1 MKKNYLFTLAALL
14 LGSTIANAQK
24 PLDGYEAP
32 SFTAPG
38 NCGKVISLS
47 TSGALENYTDLKD
60 LTTGKIEQELF
71 VAPGAKVEFSIKI
84 TTFWG
89 RFAIFT
95 DANSSKEIT
104 RLLQCGVPGPSNP
117 YNDETNGVLV
127 HAEDNPNPT
136 PDGTLPSITIPQDAA
151 EGTVYL
157 FRMIFTTMDDI
168 NTYAPSFKEGI
179 YHDIKITV
187 KNNIQRYTINI
198 ATPENGTLTIK
209 NGETPIESGA
219 QVPEGTVLSVA
230 ATPLT
235 GYELVSIKN
244 NDEIYASETF
254 VASADANFAA
264 QFKKLA
270 STGDAMLMSA
280 PGYGEAGD
288 CQLRFSDTV
297 LGSHNTD
304 KNQVESD
311 QRSRN
316 YTFSAWISPMG
327 YNGVLMGH
335 VQNSITWAVEGSYG
349 VGVKDGKL
357 AVWYRKWDGN
367 STGCPGVPTP
377 AVSENTTLYPG
388 EFAFISLVTSNEGRT
403 FKVYKNGKEAI
414 SQEVEDGGLAL
425 LYDACDFAIGDSK
438 YNQMPCKVE
447 EVQLWN
453 KTLTPEEIE
462 ASMFGPKAD
471 AEGLVA
477 HYLPESADATTV
489 ENLAGDIDAY
499 YRKNGTVTSGNF
511 PIADALQKTNGRSLT
526 LVKYNAPWGEEDL
539 FELHRFN
546 VNIDPHL
553 ASSAYVKQYSNLY
566 VVDRSEILDIA
577 SVTVDG
583 TPLENVSDPIPVAE
597 TGVNILVEQK
607 KATAIESVTA
617 EAIAYYNDK
626 VLYMSQGATAVIYNL
641 LGTAVAEATEMTTNL
656 ENLPAGIYLDKVSM
670 GENTTIIRF
679 KKELG
684 CHGHTPYP
692 PASCECGV
700 FSKNTMVRTVHPD
713 FVGL

>member
-438 YNQMPCKVE
+438 YNKIPCKVE

-511 PIADALQKTNGRSLT
+511 PMADALQKTNGRSTVEVTYNTPVEEEAAYELRRFDVAIGESPAP
-526 LVKYNAPWGEEDL
+526 VKT
-539 FELHRFN
+539 
-546 VNIDPHL
+546 
-553 ASSAYVKQYSNLY
+553 YSNLY
-566 VVDRSEILDIA
+566 AVNLGEKYKFA
-577 SVTVDG
+577 SVSVND
-583 TPLENVSDPIPVAE
+583 TPLENINDPIKVTDQNLTVNATFE
-597 TGVNILVEQK
+597 LATG
-607 KATAIESVTA
+607 IEDVTS
-617 EAIAYYNDK
+617 EVTAYYNDK
-626 VLYMSQGATAVIYNL
+626 VLYMPQGATAVIYNL

-656 ENLPAGIYLDKVSM
+656 ENLPAGIYLAKVSM

-679 KKELG
+679 KK
-684 CHGHTPYP
+684 
-692 PASCECGV
+692 
-700 FSKNTMVRTVHPD
+700 
-713 FVGL
+713 

>member
-388 EFAFISLVTSNEGRT
+388 EFAFISLVTSNDGRT

-438 YNQMPCKVE
+438 YNKMPCKVE

-511 PIADALQKTNGRSLT
+511 PIADALQKTNGRST
-526 LVKYNAPWGEEDL
+526 VEVTYNTPVEEDAAY
-539 FELHRFN
+539 ELRRFD
-546 VNIDPHL
+546 VAIGESP
-553 ASSAYVKQYSNLY
+553 APVKTYSNLY
-566 VVDRSEILDIA
+566 AVNLGEKYKFA
-577 SVTVDG
+577 SVSVND
-583 TPLENVSDPIPVAE
+583 TPLENINDPIKVTDQNLTVNATFE
-597 TGVNILVEQK
+597 LATG
-607 KATAIESVTA
+607 IEDVTA
-617 EAIAYYNDK
+617 EVTAYYNDK
-626 VLYMSQGATAVIYNL
+626 VLYMPQGATAVIYIYW
-641 LGTAVAEATEMTTNL
+641 ERR
-656 ENLPAGIYLDKVSM
+656 LPK
-670 GENTTIIRF
+670 RP
-679 KKELG
+679 K
-684 CHGHTPYP
+684 
-692 PASCECGV
+692 
-700 FSKNTMVRTVHPD
+700 
-713 FVGL
+713 

>member
-71 VAPGAKVEFSIKI
+71 VAPGAKVEFFIKI

-187 KNNIQRYTINI
+187 KNKIQRYTINI

-438 YNQMPCKVE
+438 YNKMPCKVE

-511 PIADALQKTNGRSLT
+511 PIADALQKTNGRSTVEVTYNTPVEEEAAYELRRFDVAIGESPAP
-526 LVKYNAPWGEEDL
+526 VKT
-539 FELHRFN
+539 
-546 VNIDPHL
+546 
-553 ASSAYVKQYSNLY
+553 YSNLY
-566 VVDRSEILDIA
+566 AVNLGEKYKFA
-577 SVTVDG
+577 SVSVND
-583 TPLENVSDPIPVAE
+583 TPLENINDPIKVTDQNLTVNATFE
-597 TGVNILVEQK
+597 LATG
-607 KATAIESVTA
+607 IEDVTA

-641 LGTAVAEATEMTTNL
+641 LGTAVAEATEITTNL
-656 ENLPAGIYLDKVSM
+656 ENLPAGIYLAKVSM

-679 KKELG
+679 KK
-684 CHGHTPYP
+684 
-692 PASCECGV
+692 
-700 FSKNTMVRTVHPD
+700 
-713 FVGL
+713 

>member
-438 YNQMPCKVE
+438 YNKIPCKVE

-511 PIADALQKTNGRSLT
+511 PMADALQKTNGRSTVEVTYNTPVEEEAAYELRRFDVAIGESPAP
-526 LVKYNAPWGEEDL
+526 VKT
-539 FELHRFN
+539 
-546 VNIDPHL
+546 
-553 ASSAYVKQYSNLY
+553 YSNLY
-566 VVDRSEILDIA
+566 AVNLGEKYKFA
-577 SVTVDG
+577 SVSVND
-583 TPLENVSDPIPVAE
+583 TPLENINDPIKVTDQNLTVNATFE
-597 TGVNILVEQK
+597 LATG
-607 KATAIESVTA
+607 IEDVTA
-617 EAIAYYNDK
+617 EVTAYYNDK
-626 VLYMSQGATAVIYNL
+626 VLYMPQGATAVIYNL

-656 ENLPAGIYLDKVSM
+656 ENLPAGSYLAKVSM

-679 KKELG
+679 KK
-684 CHGHTPYP
+684 
-692 PASCECGV
+692 
-700 FSKNTMVRTVHPD
+700 
-713 FVGL
+713 

>member
-438 YNQMPCKVE
+438 YNKIPCKVE

-511 PIADALQKTNGRSLT
+511 PMADALQKTNGRSTVEVTYNTPVEEEAAYELRRFDVAIGESPAP
-526 LVKYNAPWGEEDL
+526 VKT
-539 FELHRFN
+539 
-546 VNIDPHL
+546 
-553 ASSAYVKQYSNLY
+553 YSNLY
-566 VVDRSEILDIA
+566 AVNLGEKYKFAPV
-577 SVTVDG
+577 SVND
-583 TPLENVSDPIPVAE
+583 TPLENINDPIKVTDQNLTVNATFE
-597 TGVNILVEQK
+597 LATG
-607 KATAIESVTA
+607 IEDVTA
-617 EAIAYYNDK
+617 EVTAYYNDK
-626 VLYMSQGATAVIYNL
+626 VLYMPQGATAVIYNL

-656 ENLPAGIYLDKVSM
+656 ENLPAGIYLAKVSM

-679 KKELG
+679 KK
-684 CHGHTPYP
+684 
-692 PASCECGV
+692 
-700 FSKNTMVRTVHPD
+700 
-713 FVGL
+713 

>member
-270 STGDAMLMSA
+270 STGDTMLMSA

-438 YNQMPCKVE
+438 YNKIPCKVE

-511 PIADALQKTNGRSLT
+511 PMADALQKTNGRSTVEVTYNTPVEEEAAYELRRFDVAIGESPAP
-526 LVKYNAPWGEEDL
+526 VKT
-539 FELHRFN
+539 
-546 VNIDPHL
+546 
-553 ASSAYVKQYSNLY
+553 YSNLY
-566 VVDRSEILDIA
+566 AVNLGEKYKFA
-577 SVTVDG
+577 SVSVND
-583 TPLENVSDPIPVAE
+583 TPLENINDPIKVTDQNLTVNATFE
-597 TGVNILVEQK
+597 LATG
-607 KATAIESVTA
+607 IEDVTA
-617 EAIAYYNDK
+617 EVTAYYNDK
-626 VLYMSQGATAVIYNL
+626 VLYMPQGATAVIYNL

-656 ENLPAGIYLDKVSM
+656 ENLPAGIYLAKVSM

-679 KKELG
+679 KK
-684 CHGHTPYP
+684 
-692 PASCECGV
+692 
-700 FSKNTMVRTVHPD
+700 
-713 FVGL
+713 

>member
-438 YNQMPCKVE
+438 YNKIPCKVE

-511 PIADALQKTNGRSLT
+511 PMADALQKTNGRSTVEVTYNTPVEEEAAYELRRFDVAIGESPAP
-526 LVKYNAPWGEEDL
+526 VKT
-539 FELHRFN
+539 
-546 VNIDPHL
+546 
-553 ASSAYVKQYSNLY
+553 YSNLY
-566 VVDRSEILDIA
+566 AVNLGEKYKFA
-577 SVTVDG
+577 SVSVND
-583 TPLENVSDPIPVAE
+583 TPLENINDPIKVTDQNLTVNATFE
-597 TGVNILVEQK
+597 LATG
-607 KATAIESVTA
+607 IEDVTA
-617 EAIAYYNDK
+617 EVTAYYNDK
-626 VLYMSQGATAVIYNL
+626 VLYMPQGATAVIYNL
-641 LGTAVAEATEMTTNL
+641 LGTAVAEATEMRSLPPREL
-656 ENLPAGIYLDKVSM
+656 EGRLSYLAHRTATVFRYD
-670 GENTTIIRF
+670 
-679 KKELG
+679 
-684 CHGHTPYP
+684 YP
-692 PASCECGV
+692 
-700 FSKNTMVRTVHPD
+700 R
-713 FVGL
+713 

>member
-438 YNQMPCKVE
+438 YNKIPCKVE

-511 PIADALQKTNGRSLT
+511 PMADALQKTNGRSTVEVTYNTPVEEEAAYELRRFDVAIGESPAP
-526 LVKYNAPWGEEDL
+526 VKT
-539 FELHRFN
+539 
-546 VNIDPHL
+546 
-553 ASSAYVKQYSNLY
+553 YSNLY
-566 VVDRSEILDIA
+566 AVNLGEKYKFA
-577 SVTVDG
+577 SVSVND
-583 TPLENVSDPIPVAE
+583 TPLENINDPIKVTDQNLTVNATFE
-597 TGVNILVEQK
+597 LATG
-607 KATAIESVTA
+607 IEDVTA
-617 EAIAYYNDK
+617 EVTAYYNDK
-626 VLYMSQGATAVIYNL
+626 VLYMPQGATAVIYN
-641 LGTAVAEATEMTTNL
+641 
-656 ENLPAGIYLDKVSM
+656 
-670 GENTTIIRF
+670 
-679 KKELG
+679 
-684 CHGHTPYP
+684 
-692 PASCECGV
+692 
-700 FSKNTMVRTVHPD
+700 
-713 FVGL
+713 

>member
-136 PDGTLPSITIPQDAA
+136 PDGTLPNITIPQDAA

-438 YNQMPCKVE
+438 YNKIPCKVE

-511 PIADALQKTNGRSLT
+511 PMADALQKTNGRSTVEVTYNTPVEEEAAYELRRFDVAIGESPAP
-526 LVKYNAPWGEEDL
+526 VKT
-539 FELHRFN
+539 
-546 VNIDPHL
+546 
-553 ASSAYVKQYSNLY
+553 YSNLY
-566 VVDRSEILDIA
+566 AVNLGEKYKFA
-577 SVTVDG
+577 SVSVND
-583 TPLENVSDPIPVAE
+583 TPLENINDPIKVTDQNLTVNATFE
-597 TGVNILVEQK
+597 LATG
-607 KATAIESVTA
+607 IEDVTA
-617 EAIAYYNDK
+617 EVTAYYNDK
-626 VLYMSQGATAVIYNL
+626 VLYMPQGATAVIYNL

-656 ENLPAGIYLDKVSM
+656 ENLPAGIYLAKVSM

-679 KKELG
+679 KK
-684 CHGHTPYP
+684 
-692 PASCECGV
+692 
-700 FSKNTMVRTVHPD
+700 
-713 FVGL
+713 

>member
-388 EFAFISLVTSNEGRT
+388 EFAFISLVTSNDGRT

-438 YNQMPCKVE
+438 YNKMPCKVE

-511 PIADALQKTNGRSLT
+511 PIADALQKNNGRST
-526 LVKYNAPWGEEDL
+526 VEVTYNTPVEEDAAY
-539 FELHRFN
+539 ELRRFD
-546 VNIDPHL
+546 VAIGESP
-553 ASSAYVKQYSNLY
+553 APVKTYSNLY
-566 VVDRSEILDIA
+566 AVNLGEKYKFA
-577 SVTVDG
+577 SVSVND
-583 TPLENVSDPIPVAE
+583 TPLENINDPIKVTDQNLTVNATFE
-597 TGVNILVEQK
+597 LATG
-607 KATAIESVTA
+607 IEDVTA
-617 EAIAYYNDK
+617 EVTAYYNDK
-626 VLYMSQGATAVIYNL
+626 VLYMPQGATAVIYNL

-656 ENLPAGIYLDKVSM
+656 ENLPAGIYLAKVSM

-679 KKELG
+679 KK
-684 CHGHTPYP
+684 
-692 PASCECGV
+692 
-700 FSKNTMVRTVHPD
+700 
-713 FVGL
+713 

>member
-198 ATPENGTLTIK
+198 ATTENGTLTIK

-254 VASADANFAA
+254 VASADASFAA

-438 YNQMPCKVE
+438 YNKMPCKVE
-447 EVQLWN
+447 EIQLWN

-511 PIADALQKTNGRSLT
+511 PIADALQKTNGRSTVEVTYNTPVEEEAAYELRRFDVAIGESPAP
-526 LVKYNAPWGEEDL
+526 VKT
-539 FELHRFN
+539 
-546 VNIDPHL
+546 
-553 ASSAYVKQYSNLY
+553 YSNLY
-566 VVDRSEILDIA
+566 AVNLGEKYKFA
-577 SVTVDG
+577 SVSVND
-583 TPLENVSDPIPVAE
+583 TPLENINDPIKVTDQNLTVNATFE
-597 TGVNILVEQK
+597 LATG
-607 KATAIESVTA
+607 IEDVTA
-617 EAIAYYNDK
+617 EATAYYNDK

-641 LGTAVAEATEMTTNL
+641 LGTAVAEATEITTNL
-656 ENLPAGIYLDKVSM
+656 ENLPAGIYLAKVSM

-679 KKELG
+679 KK
-684 CHGHTPYP
+684 
-692 PASCECGV
+692 
-700 FSKNTMVRTVHPD
+700 
-713 FVGL
+713 

>member
-438 YNQMPCKVE
+438 YNKIPCKVE

-511 PIADALQKTNGRSLT
+511 PMADALQKTNGRSTVEVTYNTPVEEEAAYELRRFDVAIGESPAP
-526 LVKYNAPWGEEDL
+526 VKT
-539 FELHRFN
+539 
-546 VNIDPHL
+546 
-553 ASSAYVKQYSNLY
+553 YSNLY
-566 VVDRSEILDIA
+566 AVNLGEKYKFA
-577 SVTVDG
+577 SVSVND
-583 TPLENVSDPIPVAE
+583 TPLENINDPIKVTDQNLTVNATFE
-597 TGVNILVEQK
+597 LATG
-607 KATAIESVTA
+607 
-617 EAIAYYNDK
+617 IA
-626 VLYMSQGATAVIYNL
+626 
-641 LGTAVAEATEMTTNL
+641 
-656 ENLPAGIYLDKVSM
+656 
-670 GENTTIIRF
+670 
-679 KKELG
+679 
-684 CHGHTPYP
+684 
-692 PASCECGV
+692 
-700 FSKNTMVRTVHPD
+700 SKT
-713 FVGL
+713 

>member
-14 LGSTIANAQK
+14 LGSTIANAQN

-84 TTFWG
+84 TTYWG

-157 FRMIFTTMDDI
+157 FRMIFTSMDDI

-230 ATPLT
+230 AAPST

-311 QRSRN
+311 QRSHN
-316 YTFSAWISPMG
+316 YTFSAWISTMG

-388 EFAFISLVTSNEGRT
+388 EFAFISLVTSNDGRT
-403 FKVYKNGKEAI
+403 FKVYKNGEEAI

-511 PIADALQKTNGRSLT
+511 PMADALQKTNGRSTVEVTYNTPVEEEAAYELRRFDVAIGESPAP
-526 LVKYNAPWGEEDL
+526 VKT
-539 FELHRFN
+539 
-546 VNIDPHL
+546 
-553 ASSAYVKQYSNLY
+553 YSNLY
-566 VVDRSEILDIA
+566 AVNLGEKYKFA
-577 SVTVDG
+577 SVSVNDI
-583 TPLENVSDPIPVAE
+583 PLENINDPIKVTDQNLTVNATFE
-597 TGVNILVEQK
+597 LATGVED
-607 KATAIESVTA
+607 VTA
-617 EAIAYYNDK
+617 
-626 VLYMSQGATAVIYNL
+626 QAT
-641 LGTAVAEATEMTTNL
+641 
-656 ENLPAGIYLDKVSM
+656 P
-670 GENTTIIRF
+670 
-679 KKELG
+679 
-684 CHGHTPYP
+684 
-692 PASCECGV
+692 
-700 FSKNTMVRTVHPD
+700 
-713 FVGL
+713 

>member
-244 NDEIYASETF
+244 NDAIYASETF
-254 VASADANFAA
+254 VASADGNFAA

-438 YNQMPCKVE
+438 YNKIPCKVE

-511 PIADALQKTNGRSLT
+511 PMADALQKTNGRSLT

-656 ENLPAGIYLDKVSM
+656 ENLPAGIYLAKVSM

-679 KKELG
+679 KK
-684 CHGHTPYP
+684 
-692 PASCECGV
+692 
-700 FSKNTMVRTVHPD
+700 
-713 FVGL
+713 

>member
-104 RLLQCGVPGPSNP
+104 RLLQCEVPGPSNP

-388 EFAFISLVTSNEGRT
+388 EFAFISLVTSNDGRT

-438 YNQMPCKVE
+438 YNKMPCKVE

-511 PIADALQKTNGRSLT
+511 PIADALQKTNGRST
-526 LVKYNAPWGEEDL
+526 VEVTYNTPVEEDAAY
-539 FELHRFN
+539 ELRRFD
-546 VNIDPHL
+546 VAIGESP
-553 ASSAYVKQYSNLY
+553 APVKTYSNLY
-566 VVDRSEILDIA
+566 AVNLGEKYKFA
-577 SVTVDG
+577 SVSVND
-583 TPLENVSDPIPVAE
+583 TPLENINDPIKVTDQNLTVNATFE
-597 TGVNILVEQK
+597 LATG
-607 KATAIESVTA
+607 IEDVTA
-617 EAIAYYNDK
+617 EVTAYYNDK
-626 VLYMSQGATAVIYNL
+626 VLYMPQGATAVIYNL

-656 ENLPAGIYLDKVSM
+656 ENLPAGIYLAKVSM

-679 KKELG
+679 KK
-684 CHGHTPYP
+684 
-692 PASCECGV
+692 
-700 FSKNTMVRTVHPD
+700 
-713 FVGL
+713 

>member
-438 YNQMPCKVE
+438 YNKIPCKVE

-511 PIADALQKTNGRSLT
+511 PMADALQKTNGRSTVEVTYNTPVEEEAAYELRRFDVAIGESPAP
-526 LVKYNAPWGEEDL
+526 VKT
-539 FELHRFN
+539 
-546 VNIDPHL
+546 
-553 ASSAYVKQYSNLY
+553 YSNLY
-566 VVDRSEILDIA
+566 AVNLGEKYKFA
-577 SVTVDG
+577 SVSVND
-583 TPLENVSDPIPVAE
+583 TPLENINDPIKVTDQNLTVNATFE
-597 TGVNILVEQK
+597 LATG
-607 KATAIESVTA
+607 IEDVTA
-617 EAIAYYNDK
+617 EVTAYYNDK
-626 VLYMSQGATAVIYNL
+626 VLYMPQGATAVIYNL
-641 LGTAVAEATEMTTNL
+641 LGTAVAEA
-656 ENLPAGIYLDKVSM
+656 KVSM

-679 KKELG
+679 KK
-684 CHGHTPYP
+684 
-692 PASCECGV
+692 
-700 FSKNTMVRTVHPD
+700 
-713 FVGL
+713 

>member
-438 YNQMPCKVE
+438 YNKIPCKVE

-511 PIADALQKTNGRSLT
+511 PMADALQKTNGRSTVEVTYNTPVEEEAAYELRRFDVAIGESPAP
-526 LVKYNAPWGEEDL
+526 VKT
-539 FELHRFN
+539 
-546 VNIDPHL
+546 
-553 ASSAYVKQYSNLY
+553 YSNLY
-566 VVDRSEILDIA
+566 AVNLGEKYKFA
-577 SVTVDG
+577 SVSVND
-583 TPLENVSDPIPVAE
+583 TPLENINDPIKVTDQNLTVNATFE
-597 TGVNILVEQK
+597 LATG
-607 KATAIESVTA
+607 IEDVRNGRG
-617 EAIAYYNDK
+617 YC
-626 VLYMSQGATAVIYNL
+626 LLQRQGALYAARRN
-641 LGTAVAEATEMTTNL
+641 GC
-656 ENLPAGIYLDKVSM
+656 YL
-670 GENTTIIRF
+670 
-679 KKELG
+679 
-684 CHGHTPYP
+684 
-692 PASCECGV
+692 
-700 FSKNTMVRTVHPD
+700 
-713 FVGL
+713 

>member
-438 YNQMPCKVE
+438 YNKIPCKVE

-511 PIADALQKTNGRSLT
+511 PMADALQKTNGRSTVEVTYNTPVEEEAAYELRRFDVAIGESPAP
-526 LVKYNAPWGEEDL
+526 VKT
-539 FELHRFN
+539 
-546 VNIDPHL
+546 
-553 ASSAYVKQYSNLY
+553 YSNLY
-566 VVDRSEILDIA
+566 AVNLGEKYKFA
-577 SVTVDG
+577 SVSVND
-583 TPLENVSDPIPVAE
+583 TPLENINDPIKVTDQNLTVNATFE
-597 TGVNILVEQK
+597 LATG
-607 KATAIESVTA
+607 IEDVTA
-617 EAIAYYNDK
+617 EVTAYYNDK
-626 VLYMSQGATAVIYNL
+626 GALYAARRNGC
-641 LGTAVAEATEMTTNL
+641 
-656 ENLPAGIYLDKVSM
+656 YL
-670 GENTTIIRF
+670 
-679 KKELG
+679 
-684 CHGHTPYP
+684 
-692 PASCECGV
+692 
-700 FSKNTMVRTVHPD
+700 
-713 FVGL
+713 

>member
-84 TTFWG
+84 TTYWG

-230 ATPLT
+230 AAPST

-388 EFAFISLVTSNEGRT
+388 EFAFISLVTSNDGRT
-403 FKVYKNGKEAI
+403 FKVYKNGEEAI

-438 YNQMPCKVE
+438 YNKMPCKVE

-462 ASMFGPKAD
+462 TSMFGPKAD

-511 PIADALQKTNGRSLT
+511 PIADALQKTNGRSTVEVTYNTPVEEEAAYELRRFDVAIGESPAP
-526 LVKYNAPWGEEDL
+526 VKT
-539 FELHRFN
+539 
-546 VNIDPHL
+546 
-553 ASSAYVKQYSNLY
+553 YSNLY
-566 VVDRSEILDIA
+566 AVNLGEKYKFA
-577 SVTVDG
+577 SVSVND
-583 TPLENVSDPIPVAE
+583 TPLENINDPIKVTDQNLTVNATFE
-597 TGVNILVEQK
+597 LATG
-607 KATAIESVTA
+607 IEDVTA
-617 EAIAYYNDK
+617 EATAYYNDK
-626 VLYMSQGATAVIYNL
+626 VLYMPQGATAVIYNL

-656 ENLPAGIYLDKVSM
+656 ENLPVGIYLAKVSM

-679 KKELG
+679 KK
-684 CHGHTPYP
+684 
-692 PASCECGV
+692 
-700 FSKNTMVRTVHPD
+700 
-713 FVGL
+713 

>member
-1 MKKNYLFTLAALL
+1 M
-14 LGSTIANAQK
+14 
-24 PLDGYEAP
+24 
-32 SFTAPG
+32 
-38 NCGKVISLS
+38 
-47 TSGALENYTDLKD
+47 ENYTDLKD

-438 YNQMPCKVE
+438 YNKIPCKVE

-511 PIADALQKTNGRSLT
+511 PMADALQKTNGRSTVEVTYNTPVEEEAAYELRRFDVAIGESPAP
-526 LVKYNAPWGEEDL
+526 VKT
-539 FELHRFN
+539 
-546 VNIDPHL
+546 
-553 ASSAYVKQYSNLY
+553 YSNLY
-566 VVDRSEILDIA
+566 AVNLGEKYKFA
-577 SVTVDG
+577 SVSVND
-583 TPLENVSDPIPVAE
+583 TPLENINDPIKVTDQNLTVNATFE
-597 TGVNILVEQK
+597 LATG
-607 KATAIESVTA
+607 IEDVTA
-617 EAIAYYNDK
+617 EVTAYYNDK
-626 VLYMSQGATAVIYNL
+626 VLYMPQGATAVIYNL

-656 ENLPAGIYLDKVSM
+656 ENLPAGIYLAKVSM

-679 KKELG
+679 KK
-684 CHGHTPYP
+684 
-692 PASCECGV
+692 
-700 FSKNTMVRTVHPD
+700 
-713 FVGL
+713 

>member
-60 LTTGKIEQELF
+60 LPTGKIEQELF

-438 YNQMPCKVE
+438 YNKIPCKVE

-511 PIADALQKTNGRSLT
+511 PMADALQKTNGRSTVEVTYNTPVEEEAAYELRRFDVAIGESPAP
-526 LVKYNAPWGEEDL
+526 VKT
-539 FELHRFN
+539 
-546 VNIDPHL
+546 
-553 ASSAYVKQYSNLY
+553 YSNLY
-566 VVDRSEILDIA
+566 AVNLGEKYKFA
-577 SVTVDG
+577 SVSVND
-583 TPLENVSDPIPVAE
+583 TPLENINDPIKVTDQNLTVNATFE
-597 TGVNILVEQK
+597 LATG
-607 KATAIESVTA
+607 IEDVTA
-617 EAIAYYNDK
+617 EVTAYYNDK
-626 VLYMSQGATAVIYNL
+626 VLYMPQGATAVIYNL

-656 ENLPAGIYLDKVSM
+656 ENLPAGIYLAKVSM

-679 KKELG
+679 KK
-684 CHGHTPYP
+684 
-692 PASCECGV
+692 
-700 FSKNTMVRTVHPD
+700 
-713 FVGL
+713 

>member
-335 VQNSITWAVEGSYG
+335 VQNSLTWAVEGSYG

-438 YNQMPCKVE
+438 YNKIPCKVE

-511 PIADALQKTNGRSLT
+511 PMADALQKTNGRSTVEVTYNTPVEEEAAYELRRFDVAIGESPAP
-526 LVKYNAPWGEEDL
+526 VKT
-539 FELHRFN
+539 
-546 VNIDPHL
+546 
-553 ASSAYVKQYSNLY
+553 YSNLY
-566 VVDRSEILDIA
+566 AVNLGEKYKFA
-577 SVTVDG
+577 SVSVND
-583 TPLENVSDPIPVAE
+583 TPLENINDPIKVTDQNLTVNATFE
-597 TGVNILVEQK
+597 LATG
-607 KATAIESVTA
+607 IEDVTA
-617 EAIAYYNDK
+617 EVTAYYNDK
-626 VLYMSQGATAVIYNL
+626 VLYMPQGATAVIYNL

-656 ENLPAGIYLDKVSM
+656 ENLPAGIYLAKVSM

-679 KKELG
+679 KK
-684 CHGHTPYP
+684 
-692 PASCECGV
+692 
-700 FSKNTMVRTVHPD
+700 
-713 FVGL
+713 

>member
-438 YNQMPCKVE
+438 YNKIPCKVE

-511 PIADALQKTNGRSLT
+511 PMADALQKTNGRSTVEVTYNTPVEEEAAYELRRFDVAIGESPAP
-526 LVKYNAPWGEEDL
+526 VKT
-539 FELHRFN
+539 
-546 VNIDPHL
+546 
-553 ASSAYVKQYSNLY
+553 YSNLY
-566 VVDRSEILDIA
+566 AVNLGEKYKFA
-577 SVTVDG
+577 SVSVND
-583 TPLENVSDPIPVAE
+583 TPLENINDPIKVTDQNLTVNATFE
-597 TGVNILVEQK
+597 LATG
-607 KATAIESVTA
+607 IEDVTA
-617 EAIAYYNDK
+617 EVTTYYNDK
-626 VLYMSQGATAVIYNL
+626 VLYMPQGATAVIYNL

-656 ENLPAGIYLDKVSM
+656 ENLPAGIYLAKVSM

-679 KKELG
+679 KK
-684 CHGHTPYP
+684 
-692 PASCECGV
+692 
-700 FSKNTMVRTVHPD
+700 
-713 FVGL
+713 

>member
-414 SQEVEDGGLAL
+414 SQQVEDGGLAL

-438 YNQMPCKVE
+438 YNKIPCKVE

-511 PIADALQKTNGRSLT
+511 PMADALQKTNGRSTVEVTYNTPVEEEAAYELRRFDVAIGESPAP
-526 LVKYNAPWGEEDL
+526 VKT
-539 FELHRFN
+539 
-546 VNIDPHL
+546 
-553 ASSAYVKQYSNLY
+553 YSNLY
-566 VVDRSEILDIA
+566 AVNLGEKYKFA
-577 SVTVDG
+577 SVSVND
-583 TPLENVSDPIPVAE
+583 TPLENINDPIKVTDQNLTVNATFE
-597 TGVNILVEQK
+597 LATG
-607 KATAIESVTA
+607 IEDVTA
-617 EAIAYYNDK
+617 EVTAYYNDK
-626 VLYMSQGATAVIYNL
+626 VLYMPQGATAVIYNL

-656 ENLPAGIYLDKVSM
+656 ENLPAGIYLAKVSM

-679 KKELG
+679 KK
-684 CHGHTPYP
+684 
-692 PASCECGV
+692 
-700 FSKNTMVRTVHPD
+700 
-713 FVGL
+713 

>member
-209 NGETPIESGA
+209 NGETSIESGA

-438 YNQMPCKVE
+438 YNKIPCKVE

-511 PIADALQKTNGRSLT
+511 PMADALQKTNGRSTVEVTYNTPVEEEAAYELRRFDVAIGESPAP
-526 LVKYNAPWGEEDL
+526 VKT
-539 FELHRFN
+539 
-546 VNIDPHL
+546 
-553 ASSAYVKQYSNLY
+553 YSNLY
-566 VVDRSEILDIA
+566 AVNLGEKYKFA
-577 SVTVDG
+577 SVSVND
-583 TPLENVSDPIPVAE
+583 TPLENINDPIKVTDQNLTVNATFE
-597 TGVNILVEQK
+597 LATG
-607 KATAIESVTA
+607 IEDVTA
-617 EAIAYYNDK
+617 EVTAYYNDK
-626 VLYMSQGATAVIYNL
+626 VLYMPQGATAVIYNL

-656 ENLPAGIYLDKVSM
+656 ENLPAGIYLAKVSM

-679 KKELG
+679 KK
-684 CHGHTPYP
+684 
-692 PASCECGV
+692 
-700 FSKNTMVRTVHPD
+700 
-713 FVGL
+713 

>member
-388 EFAFISLVTSNEGRT
+388 EFAFISLVTSNDGRT

-438 YNQMPCKVE
+438 YNKMPCKVE

-489 ENLAGDIDAY
+489 ENLAGDID
-499 YRKNGTVTSGNF
+499 RKNGTVTSGNF
-511 PIADALQKTNGRSLT
+511 PIADALQKTNGRST
-526 LVKYNAPWGEEDL
+526 VEVTYNTPVEEDAAY
-539 FELHRFN
+539 ELRRFD
-546 VNIDPHL
+546 VAIGESP
-553 ASSAYVKQYSNLY
+553 APVKTYSNLY
-566 VVDRSEILDIA
+566 AVNLGEKYKFA
-577 SVTVDG
+577 SVSVND
-583 TPLENVSDPIPVAE
+583 TPLENINDPIKVTDQNLTVNATFE
-597 TGVNILVEQK
+597 LATG
-607 KATAIESVTA
+607 IEDVTA
-617 EAIAYYNDK
+617 EVTAYYNDK
-626 VLYMSQGATAVIYNL
+626 VLYMPQGATAVIYNL

-656 ENLPAGIYLDKVSM
+656 ENLPAGIYLAKVSM

-679 KKELG
+679 KK
-684 CHGHTPYP
+684 
-692 PASCECGV
+692 
-700 FSKNTMVRTVHPD
+700 
-713 FVGL
+713 

>member
-438 YNQMPCKVE
+438 YNKIPCKVE

-489 ENLAGDIDAY
+489 ENLVGDIDAY

-511 PIADALQKTNGRSLT
+511 PIADALQKTNGRST
-526 LVKYNAPWGEEDL
+526 VEVTYNTPVEEDAAY
-539 FELHRFN
+539 ELRRFD
-546 VNIDPHL
+546 VAIGESP
-553 ASSAYVKQYSNLY
+553 APVKTYSNLY
-566 VVDRSEILDIA
+566 AVNLGEKYKFA
-577 SVTVDG
+577 SVSVND
-583 TPLENVSDPIPVAE
+583 TPLENINDPIKVTDQNLTVNATFE
-597 TGVNILVEQK
+597 LATG
-607 KATAIESVTA
+607 IEDVTA
-617 EAIAYYNDK
+617 EVTAYYNDK
-626 VLYMSQGATAVIYNL
+626 VLYMPQGATAVI
-641 LGTAVAEATEMTTNL
+641 
-656 ENLPAGIYLDKVSM
+656 
-670 GENTTIIRF
+670 
-679 KKELG
+679 
-684 CHGHTPYP
+684 
-692 PASCECGV
+692 
-700 FSKNTMVRTVHPD
+700 
-713 FVGL
+713 

>member
-438 YNQMPCKVE
+438 YNKIPCKVE

-511 PIADALQKTNGRSLT
+511 PMADALQKTNGRSTVEVTYNTPVEEEAAYELRRFDVAIGESPAP
-526 LVKYNAPWGEEDL
+526 VKT
-539 FELHRFN
+539 
-546 VNIDPHL
+546 
-553 ASSAYVKQYSNLY
+553 YSNLY
-566 VVDRSEILDIA
+566 AVNLGEKYKFA
-577 SVTVDG
+577 SVSVND
-583 TPLENVSDPIPVAE
+583 TPLENINDPIKVTDQNLTVNATFE
-597 TGVNILVEQK
+597 LATG
-607 KATAIESVTA
+607 IEDVTA
-617 EAIAYYNDK
+617 EVTAYYNDK
-626 VLYMSQGATAVIYNL
+626 VLYMPQGATAVIL
-641 LGTAVAEATEMTTNL
+641 
-656 ENLPAGIYLDKVSM
+656 
-670 GENTTIIRF
+670 
-679 KKELG
+679 
-684 CHGHTPYP
+684 
-692 PASCECGV
+692 
-700 FSKNTMVRTVHPD
+700 
-713 FVGL
+713 

>member
-14 LGSTIANAQK
+14 LGSTIANAQN

-84 TTFWG
+84 TTYWG

-157 FRMIFTTMDDI
+157 FRMIFTSMDDI

-230 ATPLT
+230 AAPST

-311 QRSRN
+311 QRSHN
-316 YTFSAWISPMG
+316 YTFSAWISTMG

-388 EFAFISLVTSNEGRT
+388 EFAFISLVTSNDGRT
-403 FKVYKNGKEAI
+403 FKVYKNGEEAI

-511 PIADALQKTNGRSLT
+511 PMADALQKTNGRSTVEVTYNTPVEEEAAYELRRFDVAIGESPAP
-526 LVKYNAPWGEEDL
+526 VKT
-539 FELHRFN
+539 
-546 VNIDPHL
+546 
-553 ASSAYVKQYSNLY
+553 YSNLY
-566 VVDRSEILDIA
+566 AVNLGEKYKFA
-577 SVTVDG
+577 SVSVNDI
-583 TPLENVSDPIPVAE
+583 PLENINDPIKVTDQNLTVNATFE
-597 TGVNILVEQK
+597 LATGVED
-607 KATAIESVTA
+607 VTA
-617 EAIAYYNDK
+617 EATAYYK
-626 VLYMSQGATAVIYNL
+626 RQGALYAARRN
-641 LGTAVAEATEMTTNL
+641 GC
-656 ENLPAGIYLDKVSM
+656 YL
-670 GENTTIIRF
+670 
-679 KKELG
+679 
-684 CHGHTPYP
+684 
-692 PASCECGV
+692 
-700 FSKNTMVRTVHPD
+700 
-713 FVGL
+713 

>member
-438 YNQMPCKVE
+438 YNKIPCKVE

-511 PIADALQKTNGRSLT
+511 PMADALQKTNGRSTVEVTYNTPVEEEAAYELRRFDVAIGESPAP
-526 LVKYNAPWGEEDL
+526 VKT
-539 FELHRFN
+539 
-546 VNIDPHL
+546 
-553 ASSAYVKQYSNLY
+553 YSNLY
-566 VVDRSEILDIA
+566 AVNLGEKYKFA
-577 SVTVDG
+577 SVSVNDT
-583 TPLENVSDPIPVAE
+583 TLENINDPIKVTDQKLTVNATFE
-597 TGVNILVEQK
+597 LATG
-607 KATAIESVTA
+607 IEDVTA
-617 EAIAYYNDK
+617 EVTAYYNDK
-626 VLYMSQGATAVIYNL
+626 VLYMPQGATAVIYNL

-656 ENLPAGIYLDKVSM
+656 ENLPAGIYLAKVSM

-679 KKELG
+679 KK
-684 CHGHTPYP
+684 
-692 PASCECGV
+692 
-700 FSKNTMVRTVHPD
+700 
-713 FVGL
+713 

>member
-438 YNQMPCKVE
+438 YNKIPCKVE

-499 YRKNGTVTSGNF
+499 YRKNGTVTSGNV
-511 PIADALQKTNGRSLT
+511 PMADALQKTNGRSTVEVTYNTPVEEEAAYELRRFDVAIGESPAP
-526 LVKYNAPWGEEDL
+526 VKT
-539 FELHRFN
+539 
-546 VNIDPHL
+546 
-553 ASSAYVKQYSNLY
+553 YSNLY
-566 VVDRSEILDIA
+566 AVNLGEKYKFA
-577 SVTVDG
+577 SVSVND
-583 TPLENVSDPIPVAE
+583 TPLENINDPIKVTDQNLTVNATFE
-597 TGVNILVEQK
+597 LATG
-607 KATAIESVTA
+607 IEDVTA
-617 EAIAYYNDK
+617 EVTAYYNDK
-626 VLYMSQGATAVIYNL
+626 VLYMPQGATAVIYNL

-656 ENLPAGIYLDKVSM
+656 ENLPAGIYLAKVSM

-679 KKELG
+679 KK
-684 CHGHTPYP
+684 
-692 PASCECGV
+692 
-700 FSKNTMVRTVHPD
+700 
-713 FVGL
+713 

>member
-14 LGSTIANAQK
+14 LGSTIANAQN

-84 TTFWG
+84 TTYWG

-157 FRMIFTTMDDI
+157 FRMIFTSMDDI

-230 ATPLT
+230 AAPST

-388 EFAFISLVTSNEGRT
+388 EFAFISLVTSNDGRT
-403 FKVYKNGKEAI
+403 FKVYKNGEEAI

-511 PIADALQKTNGRSLT
+511 PMADALQKTNGRSTVEVTYNTPVEEEAAYELRRFDVAIGESPAP
-526 LVKYNAPWGEEDL
+526 VKT
-539 FELHRFN
+539 
-546 VNIDPHL
+546 
-553 ASSAYVKQYSNLY
+553 YSNLY
-566 VVDRSEILDIA
+566 AVNLGEKYKFA
-577 SVTVDG
+577 SVSVNDI
-583 TPLENVSDPIPVAE
+583 PLENINDPIKVTDQNLTVNATFE
-597 TGVNILVEQK
+597 LATGVED
-607 KATAIESVTA
+607 VTA
-617 EAIAYYNDK
+617 EATAYYNDK
-626 VLYMSQGATAVIYNL
+626 VLYMPQGATAVIYNL

-656 ENLPAGIYLDKVSM
+656 ENLPAGIYLAKV
-670 GENTTIIRF
+670 
-679 KKELG
+679 
-684 CHGHTPYP
+684 
-692 PASCECGV
+692 
-700 FSKNTMVRTVHPD
+700 
-713 FVGL
+713 

>member
-438 YNQMPCKVE
+438 YNKIPCKVE

-477 HYLPESADATTV
+477 HYLADATTV

-511 PIADALQKTNGRSLT
+511 PMADALQKTNGRSTVEVTYNTPVEEEAAYELRRFDVAIGESPAP
-526 LVKYNAPWGEEDL
+526 VKT
-539 FELHRFN
+539 
-546 VNIDPHL
+546 
-553 ASSAYVKQYSNLY
+553 YSNLY
-566 VVDRSEILDIA
+566 AVNLGEKYKFA
-577 SVTVDG
+577 SVSVND
-583 TPLENVSDPIPVAE
+583 TPLENINDPIKVTDQNLTVNATFE
-597 TGVNILVEQK
+597 LATG
-607 KATAIESVTA
+607 IEDVTA
-617 EAIAYYNDK
+617 EVTAYYNDK
-626 VLYMSQGATAVIYNL
+626 VLYMPQGATAVIYNL

-656 ENLPAGIYLDKVSM
+656 ENLPAGIYLAKVSM

-679 KKELG
+679 KK
-684 CHGHTPYP
+684 
-692 PASCECGV
+692 
-700 FSKNTMVRTVHPD
+700 
-713 FVGL
+713 

>member
-438 YNQMPCKVE
+438 YNKIPCKVE

-511 PIADALQKTNGRSLT
+511 K
-526 LVKYNAPWGEEDL
+526 KYHGSPRFRRDL
-539 FELHRFN
+539 IHPTGLYRN
-546 VNIDPHL
+546 
-553 ASSAYVKQYSNLY
+553 SA
-566 VVDRSEILDIA
+566 E
-577 SVTVDG
+577 
-583 TPLENVSDPIPVAE
+583 P
-597 TGVNILVEQK
+597 
-607 KATAIESVTA
+607 
-617 EAIAYYNDK
+617 
-626 VLYMSQGATAVIYNL
+626 
-641 LGTAVAEATEMTTNL
+641 
-656 ENLPAGIYLDKVSM
+656 
-670 GENTTIIRF
+670 
-679 KKELG
+679 
-684 CHGHTPYP
+684 
-692 PASCECGV
+692 
-700 FSKNTMVRTVHPD
+700 
-713 FVGL
+713 

>member
-438 YNQMPCKVE
+438 YNKIPCKVE

-511 PIADALQKTNGRSLT
+511 PMADALQKTNGRSTVEVTYNTPVEEEAAYELRRFDVAIGESPAP
-526 LVKYNAPWGEEDL
+526 VKT
-539 FELHRFN
+539 
-546 VNIDPHL
+546 
-553 ASSAYVKQYSNLY
+553 YSNLY
-566 VVDRSEILDIA
+566 AVNLGEKYKFA
-577 SVTVDG
+577 SVSVND
-583 TPLENVSDPIPVAE
+583 TPLENINDPIKVTDQNLTVNATFE
-597 TGVNILVEQK
+597 LATG
-607 KATAIESVTA
+607 IEDVTA
-617 EAIAYYNDK
+617 EVTAYYNDK
-626 VLYMSQGATAVIYNL
+626 VLYMPQGATAVIYNL
-641 LGTAVAEATEMTTNL
+641 LGTAVAEATEMT
-656 ENLPAGIYLDKVSM
+656 KS
-670 GENTTIIRF
+670 R
-679 KKELG
+679 KS
-684 CHGHTPYP
+684 
-692 PASCECGV
+692 SCRHLSG
-700 FSKNTMVRTVHPD
+700 
-713 FVGL
+713 

>member
-438 YNQMPCKVE
+438 YNKIPCKVE

-511 PIADALQKTNGRSLT
+511 PMADALQKTNGRSTVEVTYNTPVEEEAAYELRRFDVAIGESPAP
-526 LVKYNAPWGEEDL
+526 VKT
-539 FELHRFN
+539 
-546 VNIDPHL
+546 
-553 ASSAYVKQYSNLY
+553 YSNLY
-566 VVDRSEILDIA
+566 AVNLGEKYKFA
-577 SVTVDG
+577 SVSVND
-583 TPLENVSDPIPVAE
+583 TPLENINDPIKVTDQNLTVNATFE
-597 TGVNILVEQK
+597 LATG
-607 KATAIESVTA
+607 IEDVTA
-617 EAIAYYNDK
+617 EVTAYYNDK
-626 VLYMSQGATAVIYNL
+626 VLYMPQGATAVIYNL
-641 LGTAVAEATEMTTNL
+641 LGTAVAEGTEMTTNL
-656 ENLPAGIYLDKVSM
+656 ENLPAGIYLAKVSM

-679 KKELG
+679 KK
-684 CHGHTPYP
+684 
-692 PASCECGV
+692 
-700 FSKNTMVRTVHPD
+700 
-713 FVGL
+713 

>member
-438 YNQMPCKVE
+438 YNKIPCKVE

-511 PIADALQKTNGRSLT
+511 PMADALQKTNGRSTVEVTYNTPVEEEAAYELRRFDVAIGESPAP
-526 LVKYNAPWGEEDL
+526 VKT
-539 FELHRFN
+539 
-546 VNIDPHL
+546 
-553 ASSAYVKQYSNLY
+553 YSNLY
-566 VVDRSEILDIA
+566 AVNLGEKYKFA
-577 SVTVDG
+577 SVSVND
-583 TPLENVSDPIPVAE
+583 TPLENINDPIKVTDQNLTVNATFE
-597 TGVNILVEQK
+597 LATG
-607 KATAIESVTA
+607 IEDVTA
-617 EAIAYYNDK
+617 EATAYYNDK
-626 VLYMSQGATAVIYNL
+626 VLYMPQGATAVIYNL

-656 ENLPAGIYLDKVSM
+656 ENLPAGIYLAKVSM

-679 KKELG
+679 KK
-684 CHGHTPYP
+684 
-692 PASCECGV
+692 
-700 FSKNTMVRTVHPD
+700 
-713 FVGL
+713 

>member
-1 MKKNYLFTLAALL
+1 MKKNYLFTLAAHL

-438 YNQMPCKVE
+438 YNKIPCKVE

-489 ENLAGDIDAY
+489 ENLVGDIDAY

-511 PIADALQKTNGRSLT
+511 PIADALQKTNGRST
-526 LVKYNAPWGEEDL
+526 VEVTYNTPVEEDAAY
-539 FELHRFN
+539 ELRRFD
-546 VNIDPHL
+546 VAIGESP
-553 ASSAYVKQYSNLY
+553 APVKTYSNLY
-566 VVDRSEILDIA
+566 AVNLGEKYKFA
-577 SVTVDG
+577 SVSVND
-583 TPLENVSDPIPVAE
+583 TPLENINDPIKVTDQNLTVNATFE
-597 TGVNILVEQK
+597 LATG
-607 KATAIESVTA
+607 IEDVTA
-617 EAIAYYNDK
+617 EVTAYYNDK
-626 VLYMSQGATAVIYNL
+626 VLYMPQGATAVIYNL

-656 ENLPAGIYLDKVSM
+656 ENLPAGIYLAKVSM

-679 KKELG
+679 KK
-684 CHGHTPYP
+684 
-692 PASCECGV
+692 
-700 FSKNTMVRTVHPD
+700 
-713 FVGL
+713 